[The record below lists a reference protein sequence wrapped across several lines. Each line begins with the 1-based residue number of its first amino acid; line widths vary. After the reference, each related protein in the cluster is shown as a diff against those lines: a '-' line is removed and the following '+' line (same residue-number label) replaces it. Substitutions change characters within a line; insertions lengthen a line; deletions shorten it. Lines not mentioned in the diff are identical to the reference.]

1 MKTLKMKVLS
11 YEDETDSLI
20 VSFASSDNLSQNP
33 EDYQGYAYQPANM
46 WPDVTDVEEIKER
59 IAQSGLYVAE
69 QQKRR
74 EVLQADP
81 VKKLALRSLVGNTF
95 EYTFD
100 DLGPVDPNPVTEL

>member
-46 WPDVTDVEEIKER
+46 WPDVTDVDQIKEH
-59 IAQSGLYVAE
+59 IARSGLYVAE

-74 EVLQADP
+74 ELLQADP

-100 DLGPVDPNPVTEL
+100 DLGPVDPDPVTEI

>member
-20 VSFASSDNLSQNP
+20 VSFASSDNLSQDPDN
-33 EDYQGYAYQPANM
+33 YQGYAYQPANM
-46 WPDVTDVEEIKER
+46 WPDVVSVEEIKER
-59 IAQSGLYVAE
+59 IAKSGLYVVE

-74 EVLQADP
+74 ELLQADP

-100 DLGPVDPNPVTEL
+100 DLGPVDPDPVTEI